1 MDQRGRGRTL
11 EYYVRWKGFG
21 DEEDSWEPVRNLK
34 NAQAAIDDFL
44 RSKTPAKVKLT
55 LHSDTCNVIK
65 CPTSMTPLK

>member
-21 DEEDSWEPVRNLK
+21 DEEDSWEPVRNLR

-55 LHSDTCNVIK
+55 S
-65 CPTSMTPLK
+65 

>member
-21 DEEDSWEPVRNLK
+21 DEEDSWEPVRNLR

-44 RSKTPAKVKLT
+44 RSKTPAKVKLS
-55 LHSDTCNVIK
+55 LYLDICDVIK
-65 CPTSMTPLK
+65 YPTSMTTLK